1 MLKLIRNLKQIK
13 NKYSGLHFISNLFL
27 RPKKQY
33 KLYIL
38 GLIKLVRFLYKS
50 NKLFNISK
58 NYSNTEIHNKQNLL
72 IFAGNN
78 MESSWIQIWIILSS
92 LLSDKIAN
100 KYVVTS
106 KKALIENTYF
116 LRCSHNGAR
125 KKTAF

>member
-13 NKYSGLHFISNLFL
+13 NKYSGLHFISNYF

-58 NYSNTEIHNKQNLL
+58 NYSNTDIHNKQNLL
-72 IFAGNN
+72 IFA
-78 MESSWIQIWIILSS
+78 E
-92 LLSDKIAN
+92 
-100 KYVVTS
+100 
-106 KKALIENTYF
+106 
-116 LRCSHNGAR
+116 
-125 KKTAF
+125 

>member
-1 MLKLIRNLKQIK
+1 M
-13 NKYSGLHFISNLFL
+13 
-27 RPKKQY
+27 
-33 KLYIL
+33 

-58 NYSNTEIHNKQNLL
+58 NYSNTDIHNKQNLL

-116 LRCSHNGAR
+116 LRF
-125 KKTAF
+125 KFKFYI